1 MKYPATT
8 SIPVST
14 PTKSIMREQLG
25 LGSDTDTASETE
37 AELALLPSEQ
47 PDNAGGHQG
56 IDNKSLSNVFYFWEG
71 TI

>member
-1 MKYPATT
+1 MKYRTTT

-37 AELALLPSEQ
+37 ADLALLPSEQ

-56 IDNKSLSNVFYFWEG
+56 LDNNSLSNVFYFWDG